1 MTTGRRPAEVRE
13 KISKALRG
21 VPRPDLRGVPRSDE
35 VKQKISKASIGRKKG
50 PRGPMTDEHRE
61 NISKA
66 LAGRGK
72 GVPLSNEHRES
83 ISEALRGRVKGPL
96 PDEVKQK
103 ISAALRG
110 RERESTKRGKIS
122 RDRSRPVLVNCITD
136 QEIKKYRSHC
146 DLSRKLKFCRGTIRR
161 YVDSQKVYTSK
172 LTKKQYLIFSEGG
185 WVIEGRKFSEEIE
198 RRKADEPSS
207 SIFNSSVYKESHP
220 VIVNCITDQEIN
232 KYRSYR
238 DARKNLNFC
247 IRTINKYVD
256 SKKIYTSKLTKKQ
269 YLIFSEGKWEIEGR
283 IFSEEIERRKADESS
298 SSIFKNS
305 NYRVSRPV
313 IVNCITD
320 QEIKIYRSHC
330 DLSKNLKLGRGTI
343 RKYVDSKKI
352 YTSKLTKK
360 EYLIYSEGKGDIGDN
375 VRGEREEDES

>member
-66 LAGRGK
+66 LAGRRK
-72 GVPLSNEHRES
+72 GVPLSDEHRES

-146 DLSRKLKFCRGTIRR
+146 DLSRKLKLCRGTIR
-161 YVDSQKVYTSK
+161 
-172 LTKKQYLIFSEGG
+172 
-185 WVIEGRKFSEEIE
+185 
-198 RRKADEPSS
+198 
-207 SIFNSSVYKESHP
+207 
-220 VIVNCITDQEIN
+220 
-232 KYRSYR
+232 
-238 DARKNLNFC
+238 
-247 IRTINKYVD
+247 KYVD